1 MQDKQDK
8 KKKTNIKLS
17 DLKPKKDAKGG
28 VATNVSTNASSSS
41 RSSQSR
47 QHNHQANFHI

>member
-8 KKKTNIKLS
+8 KKKTNIKLN

-28 VATNVSTNASSSS
+28 VATNVSAS
-41 RSSQSR
+41 RSAHSR
-47 QHNHQANFHI
+47 QPNVKH

>member
-8 KKKTNIKLS
+8 KKKTNIKLN

-28 VATNVSTNASSSS
+28 VATNVSTNVSAS
-41 RSSQSR
+41 RSAHNR
-47 QHNHQANFHI
+47 QPNLKW